1 MEKKYLIGYL
11 HGQPHVIFDD
21 IQNFKE
27 EAERESCKENCSL
40 RESRSPQG

>member
-27 EAERESCKENCSL
+27 EAAENEALCMWDNIQ
-40 RESRSPQG
+40 EEE